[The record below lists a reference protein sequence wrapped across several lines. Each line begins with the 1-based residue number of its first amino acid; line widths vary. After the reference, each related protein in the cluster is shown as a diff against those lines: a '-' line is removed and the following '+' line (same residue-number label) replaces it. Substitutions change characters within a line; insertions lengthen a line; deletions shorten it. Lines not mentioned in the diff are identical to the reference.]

1 MGPIPPNQGRD
12 WPTRTTLQTMT
23 TISNLISALIIVE
36 SSGNDQA
43 IGDNGRALG
52 PLQIH
57 KAVVLD
63 VNRITGS
70 HYRHQDMTNRAQA
83 RAVCEAYLKHYV
95 TEKRIGRKPT
105 VADFAKVWNSGP
117 EGFKKTCSDKYAAK
131 VQLQTI
137 KQNDNHIEKRK
148 AVPNR

>member
-1 MGPIPPNQGRD
+1 M
-12 WPTRTTLQTMT
+12 

-57 KAVVLD
+57 RGVVLD

-70 HYRHQDMTNRAQA
+70 NYRHSEMTNRAAA
-83 RAVCEAYLKHYV
+83 RAVCEAYLRHYGRGKT
-95 TEKRIGRKPT
+95 TEQQAGIWNGGPTGDRKPVT
-105 VADFAKVWNSGP
+105 LAYWRR
-117 EGFKKTCSDKYAAK
+117 
-131 VQLQTI
+131 VQKAI
-137 KQNDNHIEKRK
+137 K
-148 AVPNR
+148 

>member
-1 MGPIPPNQGRD
+1 
-12 WPTRTTLQTMT
+12 MT